1 LDKAID
7 IKRRAQRYIQ
17 TGDLDGALT
26 EYEKLVS
33 TEDADPYN
41 YVLLADL
48 LFKRNDP
55 HKASERYLHAVTAY
69 EKAALYKNAIAV
81 CKKMMRLSLSPPV
94 VLKRLGALH
103 ALDGLAT
110 EASLY
115 YQQYAEHQARDGRH
129 ADAAESLRLAFQ
141 ACADSVKVVEKI
153 GDAYELAGD
162 NAKAARAWAEAAA
175 LYRERGAEGDAA
187 RCASRAEALEPG
199 VTGAVDGERS
209 RPASPAVTPPA
220 YGELPEPAAFEST
233 AYEHNG
239 RPAMDEAVEA
249 APEPLEPQPEPIDDP
264 RELSLEEPVAAVSMD
279 AGPVSPEVE
288 ALLKQAESE
297 FHSGDRESATATL
310 MRAAEGYESDD
321 RLDSA
326 AAIYRSL
333 NRTSPASEPVLAAW
347 LSNCEARGDAA
358 EGAAVACQ
366 LGETAIAAG
375 DWVAATT
382 WFERAIA
389 LEPTHE
395 LAQRRL
401 QRLNREGDAEPVDLS
416 EVGKIS
422 LATGRSD
429 VVPPELDSLLS
440 EFRRGVE
447 SQIAGDAQSH
457 YDLGMT
463 YREMGLSEPAIEA
476 FREAGRDRA
485 FQQRCAEMIGR
496 CLLDEGR
503 FEEAIAEFETAVAL
517 PTFAPE
523 TLASLRFQLG
533 LAHEA
538 AGRTAEALDQ
548 FEQAAAA
555 QPGFPDV
562 AQKIRQL
569 KRLME
574 QT

>member
-1 LDKAID
+1 
-7 IKRRAQRYIQ
+7 
-17 TGDLDGALT
+17 
-26 EYEKLVS
+26 
-33 TEDADPYN
+33 
-41 YVLLADL
+41 
-48 LFKRNDP
+48 
-55 HKASERYLHAVTAY
+55 
-69 EKAALYKNAIAV
+69 
-81 CKKMMRLSLSPPV
+81 
-94 VLKRLGALH
+94 
-103 ALDGLAT
+103 
-110 EASLY
+110 
-115 YQQYAEHQARDGRH
+115 
-129 ADAAESLRLAFQ
+129 
-141 ACADSVKVVEKI
+141 
-153 GDAYELAGD
+153 
-162 NAKAARAWAEAAA
+162 
-175 LYRERGAEGDAA
+175 
-187 RCASRAEALEPG
+187 
-199 VTGAVDGERS
+199 
-209 RPASPAVTPPA
+209 
-220 YGELPEPAAFEST
+220 
-233 AYEHNG
+233 
-239 RPAMDEAVEA
+239 
-249 APEPLEPQPEPIDDP
+249 
-264 RELSLEEPVAAVSMD
+264 
-279 AGPVSPEVE
+279 
-288 ALLKQAESE
+288 
-297 FHSGDRESATATL
+297 
-310 MRAAEGYESDD
+310 
-321 RLDSA
+321 
-326 AAIYRSL
+326 
-333 NRTSPASEPVLAAW
+333 VLASW
-347 LSNCEARGDAA
+347 LSNCEARGDAM

-401 QRLNREGDAEPVDLS
+401 QRLNREGDAGPADLS
-416 EVGKIS
+416 EVGRIS

-463 YREMGLSEPAIEA
+463 YREMGLTEPAIEA

-538 AGRTAEALDQ
+538 AGRTAEALGE
-548 FEQAAAA
+548 FEQAATA
-555 QPGFPDV
+555 QPSFPDV

-569 KRLME
+569 KRLLE